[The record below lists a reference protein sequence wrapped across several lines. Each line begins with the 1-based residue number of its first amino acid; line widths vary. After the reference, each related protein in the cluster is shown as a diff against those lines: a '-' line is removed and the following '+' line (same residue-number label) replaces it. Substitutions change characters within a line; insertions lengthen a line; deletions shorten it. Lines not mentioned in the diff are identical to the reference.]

1 MNTTRQRNTPEINS
15 GSMADIAFLLLI
27 FFLVSTT
34 IITETGIRVKLPK
47 WQERDIIVDV
57 SERNVLSIKLNAAG
71 ELMVEGE
78 ESRLDFLTSIIKEH
92 ITNPTN
98 SPTKPSSPKHAVIS
112 LINDRSTAY
121 EDYINVYDRI
131 KTAYKELWQE
141 QAKKQYGLN
150 YDELKSDYQEVIRN
164 QIPMVVS
171 EAEPTDFFRAE

>member
-15 GSMADIAFLLLI
+15 ESMADIAFLLLI

-47 WQERDIIVDV
+47 WQERDIIIDV
-57 SERNVLSIKLNAAG
+57 PERNVLSIKLNAAG

-78 ESRLDFLTSIIKEH
+78 ESRLDFLTNIIKEH

-98 SPTKPSSPKHAVIS
+98 SPEKPQNPKHAVIS
-112 LINDRSTAY
+112 LVNDRTTAY
-121 EDYINVYDRI
+121 EDYINVYDHI

-141 QAKKQYGLN
+141 RAQQEYGLN
-150 YDELKSDYQEVIRN
+150 YDELKSDYQEAIRN

-171 EAEPTDFFRAE
+171 EAEPTDFFN